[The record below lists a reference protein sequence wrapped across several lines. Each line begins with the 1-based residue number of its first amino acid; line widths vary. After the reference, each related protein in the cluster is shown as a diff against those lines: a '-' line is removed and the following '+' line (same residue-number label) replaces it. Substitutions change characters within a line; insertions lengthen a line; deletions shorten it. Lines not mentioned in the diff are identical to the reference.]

1 MIDFL
6 PMPRNTFSSANAP
19 AAIGPYSQGVKSK
32 HGLVFFAGQTPI
44 DPATGELVVGG
55 ISEQTEQVF
64 QNIAAVLE
72 AAGKSFDDVVKSTVY
87 LSDMANFGA
96 MNAVYATKFAAPYP
110 ARTTIAVRELP
121 KSCLV
126 EIEVI
131 AE

>member
-1 MIDFL
+1 MSRD
-6 PMPRNTFSSANAP
+6 TFASSNAP
-19 AAIGPYSQGVKSK
+19 AAIGPYSQGVRTKLGFIYCS
-32 HGLVFFAGQTPI
+32 GQTPI
-44 DPATGELVVGG
+44 DPATGELVAGG
-55 ISEQTEQVF
+55 ITEQTEQVF
-64 QNIAAVLE
+64 KNIVAVL
-72 AAGKSFDDVVKSTVY
+72 AATDKTLADVFKCNVY

-96 MNAVYATKFAAPYP
+96 MNAVYGTKFVAPYP

>member
-1 MIDFL
+1 MS
-6 PMPRNTFSSANAP
+6 RNTFASANAP

-32 HGLVFFAGQTPI
+32 TGLVYCSGQTPI
-44 DPATGELVVGG
+44 DPATGELVAGG
-55 ISEQTEQVF
+55 ITEQTEQVF
-64 QNIAAVLE
+64 KNIAAVLE
-72 AAGKSFDDVVKSTVY
+72 AAGKTFDDVIKCNVY

-96 MNAVYATKFAAPYP
+96 MNAVYGTKFAAPYP
-110 ARTTIAVRELP
+110 ARTTVAVRELP

>member
-1 MIDFL
+1 
-6 PMPRNTFSSANAP
+6 MPRDTFASAHAP
-19 AAIGPYSQGVKSK
+19 AAIGPYSQGVRTKLGFIYCS
-32 HGLVFFAGQTPI
+32 GQTPI
-44 DPATGELVVGG
+44 DPATGELVAGG
-55 ISEQTEQVF
+55 ITEQTEQVF
-64 QNIAAVLE
+64 KNIVAVL
-72 AAGKSFDDVVKSTVY
+72 AATDKTLNDVFKCNVY

-96 MNAVYATKFAAPYP
+96 MNAVYGTKFVAPYP

>member
-1 MIDFL
+1 
-6 PMPRNTFSSANAP
+6 MPRNTFASSHAP

-32 HGLVFFAGQTPI
+32 TGLIFCAGQTPI
-44 DPATGELVVGG
+44 DPATGELVAGG

-64 QNIAAVLE
+64 KNITAVLL
-72 AAGKSFDDVVKSTVY
+72 AAEKTLDDVIKCNVY
-87 LSDMANFGA
+87 LSDMANFTA
-96 MNAVYATKFAAPYP
+96 MNAVYGTKFAAPYP
-110 ARTTIAVRELP
+110 ARTTVAVRELP